1 MEYRATTDNNNN
13 NNNNNKIQVSRD
25 WNINEGKK
33 TPPPPIYIMLF
44 HDSFL
49 DKMEMAIV
57 QA

>member
-1 MEYRATTDNNNN
+1 MEYRAITD
-13 NNNNNKIQVSRD
+13 NNNNNKIQFSWD

-33 TPPPPIYIMLF
+33 TPPPPTYIMLF
-44 HDSFL
+44 HDSLL

>member
-1 MEYRATTDNNNN
+1 MEYKATTDNN

-33 TPPPPIYIMLF
+33 TPPPPTYIMLF
-44 HDSFL
+44 HDSLL

>member
-1 MEYRATTDNNNN
+1 MEYRATTDN

-33 TPPPPIYIMLF
+33 TPPPPPIYIMLF

>member
-1 MEYRATTDNNNN
+1 MEYRATTDNNN

>member
-1 MEYRATTDNNNN
+1 MEYKATTDDN

-33 TPPPPIYIMLF
+33 TPPPTPTYIMLF
-44 HDSFL
+44 HDSL
-49 DKMEMAIV
+49 SDKMEMAIV

>member
-1 MEYRATTDNNNN
+1 MEYRATTDNN

-33 TPPPPIYIMLF
+33 TPPPPPIYIMLF